1 MRTVPEWI
9 GETPE
14 TAVPLRVK
22 IRVFDA
28 HGGRCHWSGKKIAAG
43 DRWDVDHIRALI
55 NGGENRESNLAPI
68 LREKHKEK
76 TARDIDEKAKVA
88 RLRAKHLGLWPK
100 SHFQI
105 PRRTRPHWARM
116 TAEGSAANW
125 EMAARL
131 NKDKYRRP
139 VVTRSA
145 HSIGIPKGSN
155 RKRSVSHGR
164 ARSFGTNSLFCAIA
178 NSKPVSTFPG
188 IAPGQNS
195 QGDTRS
201 RPAVAKS
208 LRFRVARRPPL
219 TSAIAAI
226 MPSGADIARP

>member
-22 IRVFDA
+22 MRVFDA

-43 DRWDVDHIRALI
+43 DRWDVDHVRALI

-100 SHFQI
+100 SHFEI
-105 PRRTRPHWARM
+105 PAQDP
-116 TAEGSAANW
+116 SALG
-125 EMAARL
+125 E
-131 NKDKYRRP
+131 
-139 VVTRSA
+139 
-145 HSIGIPKGSN
+145 
-155 RKRSVSHGR
+155 
-164 ARSFGTNSLFCAIA
+164 
-178 NSKPVSTFPG
+178 
-188 IAPGQNS
+188 
-195 QGDTRS
+195 
-201 RPAVAKS
+201 
-208 LRFRVARRPPL
+208 
-219 TSAIAAI
+219 
-226 MPSGADIARP
+226 